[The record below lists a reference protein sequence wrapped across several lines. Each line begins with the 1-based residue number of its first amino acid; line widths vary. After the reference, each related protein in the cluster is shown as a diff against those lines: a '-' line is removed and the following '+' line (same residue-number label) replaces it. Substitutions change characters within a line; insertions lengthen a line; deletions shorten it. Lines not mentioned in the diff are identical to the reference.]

1 MAGAGEKNTVL
12 MENVRLIFRNFE
24 GRGDKYNKEGAR
36 NFGVI
41 LPEDVAQQMERDG
54 WPVKRLRPSEEEQE
68 QGIEVGPPWVPV
80 KVAYDRG
87 RPPRIITIT
96 SRGRTNIT
104 EDTVKSL
111 DNINMANVDLIVGPY
126 HWDVNGKQGISV
138 YLQTMYVTVEEDELD
153 RKYAELEEAQQ
164 R

>member
-1 MAGAGEKNTVL
+1 MAEKNTVM
-12 MENVRLIFRNFE
+12 MEGVRIIFRNFE
-24 GRGDKYNKEGAR
+24 GRGGKYNKEGAR

-41 LPEDVAQQMERDG
+41 LPEDVAEAMANDG
-54 WPVKRLRPSEEEQE
+54 WPVKRLRPSDEEQE
-68 QGIEVGPPWVPV
+68 QGIEQGPPWLPV

-87 RPPRIITIT
+87 RPPRIISIT

-104 EDTVKSL
+104 EDTVQGL

-126 HWDVNGKQGISV
+126 HWDVNGKQGISI

-153 RKYAELEEAQQ
+153 RKYAAMEAEAQQ
-164 R
+164 Q